1 MTFDRRPREPSLAF
15 LGEVCAEDVD
25 FLTGNKPRSRNHS
38 DGRKAKQLCRQVAD
52 TLDLVLGDCHDE
64 RLQALHVISVVPAPN
79 SSRLLVTV
87 STDLPGDEFDPQ
99 EILELLEQQ
108 TGRLRGE
115 VAAAINR
122 KRVPALAFLVVGPVN
137 RCEF

>member
-1 MTFDRRPREPSLAF
+1 MTSDERTREPCFALPE
-15 LGEVCAEDVD
+15 EVCAEDLG
-25 FLTGNKPRSRNHS
+25 FLTGHKPRFQSRNE
-38 DGRKAKQLCRQVAD
+38 GRKAKQLCRQVAD
-52 TLDLVLGDCHDE
+52 TLDLVLGDCRDE

-87 STDLPGDEFDPQ
+87 SADLPGDEFDPQ
-99 EILELLEQQ
+99 EILELLDQQ

-122 KRVPALAFLVVGPVN
+122 KRVPALAFLVVGPAM
-137 RCEF
+137 ESSP